1 MIRVQPVGRRGIMRD
16 DQVRFVYA
24 HLAHQFA
31 PQHQCWFNFTVRPA
45 QESYFIDAHD
55 ARSFTL
61 FSLTYWPYLLRGQY
75 RIAGAFVARRAKH
88 KSNLSPGIHETTN
101 RACRSGFDVV
111 RMRYNHQHTLYGGR
125 FEINLCH
132 MLTAHVVPASLR
144 SERST
149 NRTPC
154 RLLCWGAV
162 NSTYPSIRYTA
173 KGPGGSDGSRTR
185 HERFPG

>member
-45 QESYFIDAHD
+45 QESYFIDAHK

-75 RIAGAFVARRAKH
+75 RVAGAFVARCAKY
-88 KSNLSPGIHETTN
+88 KSNLSPGIHETTHCAS
-101 RACRSGFDVV
+101 RPGFDIVG
-111 RMRYNHQHTLYGGR
+111 MRYNHQHSPYGGR
-125 FEINLCH
+125 FDINLRH
-132 MLTAHVVPASLR
+132 MLTTHAIPASLR
-144 SERST
+144 SGRST
-149 NRTPC
+149 NR
-154 RLLCWGAV
+154 
-162 NSTYPSIRYTA
+162 
-173 KGPGGSDGSRTR
+173 
-185 HERFPG
+185 